1 MGELRRHLQGIE
13 TGVGHLAERM
23 PGVPVQD
30 VMLVRLLKLA
40 AEGLTGKF
48 LDVLK
53 PHGLSESDFRVLMQL
68 FSSPAGSAF
77 PGELCAFVVQTP
89 TNMTRIADV
98 LVERRLVTRTPSEDD
113 RRRIE
118 LRITAAGRRFVGK
131 LLPQLFPYLR
141 VSFSGL
147 SDKDKRALQNLLQ
160 RLIVSIDDARESA
173 R

>member
-13 TGVGHLAERM
+13 TGVGHVAERM
-23 PGVPVQD
+23 PELPVQD

-40 AEGLTGKF
+40 ADGLTGKF
-48 LDVLK
+48 QGVYK

-68 FSSPAGSAF
+68 FSSPSGSAF
-77 PGELCAFVVQTP
+77 PSELCAFVVQTP

-98 LVERRLVTRTPSEDD
+98 LVARRLVTRTASEID

-131 LLPQLFPYLR
+131 LLPQLFPLLR
-141 VSFSGL
+141 TSFSGL

-160 RLIVSIDDARESA
+160 RLIVSIDDAGESA